1 MNWSTAQLT
10 EVYRRRGEPAPIA
23 AACGDGKRQK
33 YNVSPK
39 EDRTVDGI
47 VFDSKREA
55 HHYLA
60 LKIAERAGVIYCL
73 KLQPRFLLQPPWKL
87 PTGKTQKRIS
97 YVADFQFIR
106 TDPTGALEEIVVV
119 DVKGVETEAY
129 RIKAK
134 IFRAKYPEMVLEVW
148 K

>member
-1 MNWSTAQLT
+1 
-10 EVYRRRGEPAPIA
+10 
-23 AACGDGKRQK
+23 
-33 YNVSPK
+33 
-39 EDRTVDGI
+39 
-47 VFDSKREA
+47 
-55 HHYLA
+55 
-60 LKIAERAGVIYCL
+60 
-73 KLQPRFLLQPPWKL
+73 LQPPWKL